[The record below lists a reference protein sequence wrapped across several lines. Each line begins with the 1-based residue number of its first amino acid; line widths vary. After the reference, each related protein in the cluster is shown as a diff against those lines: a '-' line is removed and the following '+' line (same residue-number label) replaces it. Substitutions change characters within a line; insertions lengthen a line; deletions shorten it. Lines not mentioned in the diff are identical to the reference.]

1 VLPLLISLWPWRGDD
16 LFEIDQLSVD
26 HVLVVQLLEDFNL
39 LDDRDRELTTLS
51 LVVHANLLDCH
62 ISFLS
67 VSFAM
72 NTCR

>member
-1 VLPLLISLWPWRGDD
+1 
-16 LFEIDQLSVD
+16 
-26 HVLVVQLLEDFNL
+26 VVQLLEDFKL
-39 LDDRDRELTTLS
+39 LDACDRELAALS

-67 VSFAM
+67 VSFAK